1 VKLKH
6 FNKGGFAVYSFL
18 YFPGSSLL
26 ISPVIGPLGFVSSV
40 LDLLKRGSD
49 NNGVVDPGDSGDS
62 DSMWVASQESARII
76 KEVIKGLWDQ
86 VGASD
91 IYTGILAVAK
101 VMLGIGLLFILYRLY
116 YQLTESTKTIDL
128 RAVVAAFIW
137 PIIAIALLV
146 ETPNLVGGGIQ
157 TNRTNL
163 WAISIALKNVIN
175 KFDEAVVSGITGGKN
190 PLAILNQVQG
200 AYQEAVEA
208 MNNCQQQSDTKARL
222 TCGLVV
228 AESIIEDPNSTRKLI
243 EMAESY
249 KQSASEALAKLESG
263 ADGEGTGTPSDPENE
278 NLELNELVGANN
290 HPLVKLAN
298 QFVQPIIQGL
308 LIAIYVMFEL
318 VLEISLLLV
327 AIVAPLAVG
336 MSLLP
341 LQTRTLT
348 TWLAGVVALGMTKI
362 SFHILTNLAS
372 YFAVD
377 ANYGGINMA
386 VFMLIGV
393 AAPFIA
399 GSVGSFSAT
408 GIQSGVSYM
417 ANMVMFA
424 PVSPLLRSFNLLNML
439 KGGK

>member
-1 VKLKH
+1 M
-6 FNKGGFAVYSFL
+6 YSFL

-26 ISPVIGPLGFVSSV
+26 ISPIIGVLEPISSV
-40 LDLLKRGSD
+40 FRILNNE

-62 DSMWVASQESARII
+62 DSTWVASQESARII
-76 KEVIKGLWDQ
+76 KEVIEGLWKQ
-86 VGASD
+86 VGASP

-128 RAVVAAFIW
+128 RAIVAAFIW

-146 ETPNLVGGGIQ
+146 ETPNLVGGNIQ
-157 TNRTNL
+157 TNQTNL

-190 PLAILNQVQG
+190 PLAVLNQVQG

-222 TCGLVV
+222 TCGRLV
-228 AESIIEDPNSTRKLI
+228 AESIINDPNSTPKLI
-243 EMAESY
+243 EMAKSY
-249 KQSASEALAKLESG
+249 EQSASDALAQLESG
-263 ADGEGTGTPSDPENE
+263 AGGQETGTPSGSESDSGKLDLNA
-278 NLELNELVGANN
+278 LEGANN

-372 YFAVD
+372 YFGVD

>member
-1 VKLKH
+1 
-6 FNKGGFAVYSFL
+6 VYSFL

-26 ISPVIGPLGFVSSV
+26 ISPIIGVLEPISSV
-40 LDLLKRGSD
+40 FRILNNE

-62 DSMWVASQESARII
+62 DSTWVASQESARII
-76 KEVIKGLWDQ
+76 KEVIEGLWKQ
-86 VGASD
+86 VGASP

-128 RAVVAAFIW
+128 RAIVAAFIW

-146 ETPNLVGGGIQ
+146 ETPNLVGGNIQ
-157 TNRTNL
+157 TNQTNL

-190 PLAILNQVQG
+190 PLAVLNQVQG

-222 TCGLVV
+222 TCGQLV
-228 AESIIEDPNSTRKLI
+228 AESIINDPNSTKKLK

-249 KQSASEALAKLESG
+249 QQSASEALAKLESG
-263 ADGEGTGTPSDPENE
+263 ADGQETGDPE
-278 NLELNELVGANN
+278 NLELNELEGANN

-372 YFAVD
+372 YFGVD